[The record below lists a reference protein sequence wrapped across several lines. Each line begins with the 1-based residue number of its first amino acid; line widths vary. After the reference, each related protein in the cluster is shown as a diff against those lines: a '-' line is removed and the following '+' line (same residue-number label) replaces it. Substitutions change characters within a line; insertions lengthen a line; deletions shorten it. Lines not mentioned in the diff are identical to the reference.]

1 MPRPTIGW
9 LGGDLKTVA
18 VGDMTSDGVNSYA
31 YDFQGRPL
39 TVNSTS
45 FIYDAFGRVAEEDS
59 TGSVTHVLYQPDGSR
74 FATIQNGSIQNY
86 FMPMVNGMVEV
97 FNSSG
102 EQYIRHADWLGSSRL
117 ATDGNGNAV
126 YSVAH
131 APYGE
136 TYAEKGTLS
145 RFFTGQTQDVIQG
158 PTGIYDF
165 LFREYT
171 AGGGRWMVPDPAG
184 LAAVD
189 PTNPQTWNRYAYVG
203 NNPLS
208 NVDGL
213 GLIIKP
219 PPPSNP
225 PSLWDIWGNVW
236 QVIGGIF
243 RFQYQVEPPD
253 RAATEDTGYKIS
265 VDVSST
271 FQKGK
276 LKLTN
281 PFAQLQSLYCAVTP
295 SGRSTSLSYAF
306 GGIGAVNGEVD
317 MVVNY
322 NSGQTSLFATGG
334 GAVGWNGG
342 VSFTG
347 TTGLIFGMDGTN
359 NGFSGQFKG
368 GNLYV
373 PTPVPLVGA
382 GGSIT
387 HGGGVTVVSAGAGAA
402 LVGRYSGGGTW
413 TNTTQPLNIGRF
425 TGFDPVDYL
434 GYLSRLPCD

>member
-1 MPRPTIGW
+1 
-9 LGGDLKTVA
+9 
-18 VGDMTSDGVNSYA
+18 MTSDGVNSYA

-208 NVDGL
+208 NVDPL
-213 GLIIKP
+213 GLC
-219 PPPSNP
+219 
-225 PSLWDIWGNVW
+225 
-236 QVIGGIF
+236 
-243 RFQYQVEPPD
+243 
-253 RAATEDTGYKIS
+253 
-265 VDVSST
+265 VD
-271 FQKGK
+271 
-276 LKLTN
+276 
-281 PFAQLQSLYCAVTP
+281 
-295 SGRSTSLSYAF
+295 
-306 GGIGAVNGEVD
+306 
-317 MVVNY
+317 
-322 NSGQTSLFATGG
+322 
-334 GAVGWNGG
+334 NGG
-342 VSFTG
+342 SPTS
-347 TTGLIFGMDGTN
+347 TGLDADGNQTFTYSTN
-359 NGFSGQFKG
+359 NGACQDGDRAQPPPKADALYFGNIGAGSGRVGKLSPNFFKNGNWKCTKAVHGALQCTGSAG
-368 GNLYV
+368 GNDDVPIYGIFGWGQGVLSHPSLQTAVSLVRDPDYVSLSGSIGYWSGSVQYV
-373 PTPVPLVGA
+373 PSSGSWYVTPLAGGLGTPGLSLTAGYLNGAGVNPDVFVSQWGGSGCAFAGA
-382 GGSIT
+382 GGCQTYSP
-387 HGGGVTVVSAGAGAA
+387 GAGWATE
-402 LVGRYSGGGTW
+402 VGFGIPSIGASGGYTLRF
-413 TNTTQPLNIGRF
+413 NPSSQPWLH
-425 TGFDPVDYL
+425 
-434 GYLSRLPCD
+434 